1 MVYGVFIY
9 TIANPTISII
19 DDISRFSARWNSG
32 CHNALVITFKCLNFA
47 RHSVSHTFLRFISN
61 RLLLSPPSHS
71 TPADSN
77 VEWAYAFDVHTNA
90 FFPLYLTLYLVQLF
104 LVPIILQT
112 KWICI
117 FVSNTLYLA
126 GCVIFRAF
134 ITLGKKLI
142 WIRFAQYIYG
152 IYLGLNGMLS
162 SNHQVSF
169 APDLMSSCSTSL
181 FSAFGAATCTVATTI
196 HCLYHFSGW
205 VQRGAICVTFIFR
218 FMSVQYIYLNIYNGK
233 IGDIPF
239 QTGYYVYCS
248 MCGAK

>member
-1 MVYGVFIY
+1 MHF
-9 TIANPTISII
+9 
-19 DDISRFSARWNSG
+19 
-32 CHNALVITFKCLNFA
+32 CLEHALPCRV
-47 RHSVSHTFLRFISN
+47 RHFLSLHYMR
-61 RLLLSPPSHS
+61 
-71 TPADSN
+71 
-77 VEWAYAFDVHTNA
+77 E
-90 FFPLYLTLYLVQLF
+90 
-104 LVPIILQT
+104 
-112 KWICI
+112 
-117 FVSNTLYLA
+117 
-126 GCVIFRAF
+126 
-134 ITLGKKLI
+134 KLI
-142 WIRFAQYIYG
+142 RIRFAQYIYG